1 MILIVG
7 GRAAGKRALAASLG
21 YYEDQMTCDP
31 EQSVPVFLDA
41 QEAARGLV
49 EEGLTALADA
59 LAQREVVIC
68 TEVGAGVVPI
78 DPEERAFRESAGR
91 LAVALADRAACV
103 VRVVCGIPQVL
114 KGNLPRTGGVCSSA
128 AERAGAA
135 TAGCEGRPGADEVAC
150 GDGEPSASAGDLVA
164 SASPCGSVSSSEPGG
179 GEAGSEPDGSGADF
193 AQDAPRFLSIYRHAP
208 TRMNRAHRY
217 QGMQDEPLDWEG
229 EQVAYA
235 IEPSRTTRVVY
246 VSPLSRSRQ
255 TARILFPSAQQVV
268 VDGLAEM
275 DFGDFDGFTYRELS
289 DDPRYQEWVD
299 SGCTSQCPNG
309 ESRAQFVDRIA
320 AGIRMVLRD
329 ARERGLHEA
338 VVVAHGGTAMAAYSA
353 FAQSDRDYFDWHMD
367 VCGGLR
373 ARIVRFD
380 GEDPALEE
388 PVPVTPSESL

>member
-1 MILIVG
+1 
-7 GRAAGKRALAASLG
+7 
-21 YYEDQMTCDP
+21 MTCDP
-31 EQSVPVFLDA
+31 EQSEPVFLDA
-41 QEAARGLV
+41 QEAARGLDK
-49 EEGLTALADA
+49 EGLAALADA

-114 KGNLPRTGGVCSSA
+114 KGNLPRTGGVPSSA
-128 AERAGAA
+128 AENAGAA
-135 TAGCEGRPGADEVAC
+135 TAGCEGRPGADTVAW
-150 GDGEPSASAGDLVA
+150 GGGEPSASAGHLAA
-164 SASPCGSVSSSEPGG
+164 SVSPCCGMPGG
-179 GEAGSEPDGSGADF
+179 GKVGSEPDGSGAAF

-309 ESRAQFVDRIA
+309 ESRAQFVGRIT
-320 AGIRMVLRD
+320 AGIRTVLCD

-353 FAQSDRDYFDWHMD
+353 FTQSDRDYFDWHMD

-373 ARIVRFD
+373 GRIARFD

>member
-1 MILIVG
+1 M
-7 GRAAGKRALAASLG
+7 S
-21 YYEDQMTCDP
+21 CDP
-31 EQSVPVFLDA
+31 VQDAPVIFDA
-41 QEAARGLV
+41 QEAARGLDKGQLA
-49 EEGLTALADA
+49 ELADA
-59 LAQREVVIC
+59 LAQREVIIC

-78 DPEERAFRESAGR
+78 DPEERAFRESAGS
-91 LAVALADRAACV
+91 LTVALADRATCV

-114 KGNLPRTGGVCSSA
+114 TGNMPRTGGVSSSA
-128 AERAGAA
+128 AEKAGAA
-135 TAGCEGRPGADEVAC
+135 TAGCEGRPGADTLAC
-150 GDGEPSASAGDLVA
+150 GDGDPSASASDLAA
-164 SASPCGSVSSSEPGG
+164 SASPCGGMPGG
-179 GEAGSEPDGSGADF
+179 GKAGSETDGSGAAF

-309 ESRAQFVDRIA
+309 ESRAQFVGRIA
-320 AGIRMVLRD
+320 AGIRTVLCD
-329 ARERGLHEA
+329 ARERGVSEA

-353 FAQSDRDYFDWHMD
+353 FTQRDRDYFDWHMD

>member
-21 YYEDQMTCDP
+21 YSEDQMSCDP
-31 EQSVPVFLDA
+31 VQDAPVIFDA
-41 QEAARGLV
+41 QEAARGLDKGQLA
-49 EEGLTALADA
+49 ELADA
-59 LAQREVVIC
+59 LAQREVIIC

-78 DPEERAFRESAGR
+78 DPEERAFRESAGS
-91 LAVALADRAACV
+91 LTVALADRATCV

-114 KGNLPRTGGVCSSA
+114 KGNMPRTGGVSSSA
-128 AERAGAA
+128 AEKAGAA
-135 TAGCEGRPGADEVAC
+135 TAGCEGRPGADTLAC
-150 GDGEPSASAGDLVA
+150 GDGDPSASASDLAA
-164 SASPCGSVSSSEPGG
+164 SASSCGGMPGG
-179 GEAGSEPDGSGADF
+179 GKAGSETDGSGAAF
-193 AQDAPRFLSIYRHAP
+193 AQDAPRFLSIYRHTP

-309 ESRAQFVDRIA
+309 ESRAQFVGRIA
-320 AGIRMVLRD
+320 AGIRTVLCD
-329 ARERGLHEA
+329 ARERGVSEA

-353 FAQSDRDYFDWHMD
+353 FTQSDRDYFDWHMD

>member
-1 MILIVG
+1 
-7 GRAAGKRALAASLG
+7 
-21 YYEDQMTCDP
+21 MTCDP
-31 EQSVPVFLDA
+31 EQSEPVFLDA
-41 QEAARGLV
+41 QEAACGLDK
-49 EEGLTALADA
+49 EGLAALADA

-91 LAVALADRAACV
+91 LAVALADRATCV

-114 KGNLPRTGGVCSSA
+114 KGNMPRTGGVPSSA
-128 AERAGAA
+128 AENAGAA
-135 TAGCEGRPGADEVAC
+135 TAGCEGRPGADTLAC
-150 GDGEPSASAGDLVA
+150 GGGEPSASTGDLAA
-164 SASPCGSVSSSEPGG
+164 SASPCGDMPGSG
-179 GEAGSEPDGSGADF
+179 KVGSEPDGSGAAF
-193 AQDAPRFLSIYRHAP
+193 TQDAPRFLSIYRHAP

-309 ESRAQFVDRIA
+309 ESRAQFVGRIA
-320 AGIRMVLRD
+320 AGIRTVLCD
-329 ARERGLHEA
+329 ARERGVSEA

-353 FAQSDRDYFDWHMD
+353 FTQSDRDYFDWHMD

-373 ARIVRFD
+373 GRIARFD
-380 GEDPALEE
+380 GEDPVLEE
-388 PVPVTPSESL
+388 PMPVTPSESL

>member
-21 YYEDQMTCDP
+21 YSEDQMSCDP
-31 EQSVPVFLDA
+31 VQDAPVIFDA
-41 QEAARGLV
+41 QEAARGLDKGQLA
-49 EEGLTALADA
+49 ELADA
-59 LAQREVVIC
+59 LAQREVIIC

-78 DPEERAFRESAGR
+78 DPEERAFRESAGS
-91 LAVALADRAACV
+91 LTVALADRATCV

-114 KGNLPRTGGVCSSA
+114 KGNMPRTGGVSSSA
-128 AERAGAA
+128 AEKAGAA
-135 TAGCEGRPGADEVAC
+135 TAGCEGRPGADTLAC
-150 GDGEPSASAGDLVA
+150 GDGDPSASASDLAA
-164 SASPCGSVSSSEPGG
+164 SASSCGGMPGG
-179 GEAGSEPDGSGADF
+179 GKAGSETDGSGAAF

-309 ESRAQFVDRIA
+309 ESRAQFVGRIA
-320 AGIRMVLRD
+320 AGIRTVLCD
-329 ARERGLHEA
+329 ARERGVSEA
-338 VVVAHGGTAMAAYSA
+338 VVVAHGGTAMAAYST
-353 FAQSDRDYFDWHMD
+353 FTQSDRDYFDWHMD

-380 GEDPALEE
+380 GEYPALEE
-388 PVPVTPSESL
+388 PGPVTPSESL

>member
-21 YYEDQMTCDP
+21 YSEDQMTCDP

-41 QEAARGLV
+41 QEAARGLDK
-49 EEGLTALADA
+49 EGLTALADA

-91 LAVALADRAACV
+91 LAVALADRATCV

-114 KGNLPRTGGVCSSA
+114 KGNMPRTGGVPSSA
-128 AERAGAA
+128 AENAGAA
-135 TAGCEGRPGADEVAC
+135 TAGCEGRPGADTVAW
-150 GDGEPSASAGDLVA
+150 GGGEPSASAGDLAA
-164 SASPCGSVSSSEPGG
+164 SVSPCCGMPGG
-179 GEAGSEPDGSGADF
+179 GKVGSEPDGSGAAF

-309 ESRAQFVDRIA
+309 ESRAQFVGRIT
-320 AGIRMVLRD
+320 AGIRMVLSD
-329 ARERGLHEA
+329 AHERGLHEA
-338 VVVAHGGTAMAAYSA
+338 VVVAHGGTAMAAFCA
-353 FAQSDRDYFDWHMD
+353 FTQSDRDYFDWHMD

-380 GEDPALEE
+380 GEDPVLEE
-388 PVPVTPSESL
+388 PMPVTPSESL

>member
-1 MILIVG
+1 M
-7 GRAAGKRALAASLG
+7 
-21 YYEDQMTCDP
+21 
-31 EQSVPVFLDA
+31 
-41 QEAARGLV
+41 
-49 EEGLTALADA
+49 
-59 LAQREVVIC
+59 
-68 TEVGAGVVPI
+68 
-78 DPEERAFRESAGR
+78 
-91 LAVALADRAACV
+91 
-103 VRVVCGIPQVL
+103 
-114 KGNLPRTGGVCSSA
+114 
-128 AERAGAA
+128 
-135 TAGCEGRPGADEVAC
+135 
-150 GDGEPSASAGDLVA
+150 
-164 SASPCGSVSSSEPGG
+164 
-179 GEAGSEPDGSGADF
+179 
-193 AQDAPRFLSIYRHAP
+193 
-208 TRMNRAHRY
+208 
-217 QGMQDEPLDWEG
+217 
-229 EQVAYA
+229 AYA

-275 DFGDFDGFTYRELS
+275 DFGDFDGFTYQELS

-373 ARIVRFD
+373 GRIVRFD
-380 GEDPALEE
+380 GEDLLLEE

>member
-91 LAVALADRAACV
+91 LAVALADRATCV

-114 KGNLPRTGGVCSSA
+114 KGNMPRTGGVSSSA
-128 AERAGAA
+128 AEKAGAA
-135 TAGCEGRPGADEVAC
+135 TAGCEGRPGADTLAC
-150 GDGEPSASAGDLVA
+150 GDGDPSASASDLAA
-164 SASPCGSVSSSEPGG
+164 SASPCGGMPGG
-179 GEAGSEPDGSGADF
+179 GKAGSETDGSGAAF

-309 ESRAQFVDRIA
+309 ESRAQFVGRIA
-320 AGIRMVLRD
+320 AGIRTVLCD
-329 ARERGLHEA
+329 ARERGVSEA

-353 FAQSDRDYFDWHMD
+353 FTQSDRDYFDWHMD

>member
-41 QEAARGLV
+41 QEAARGLDK
-49 EEGLTALADA
+49 EGLAALADA

-135 TAGCEGRPGADEVAC
+135 TAGCEGRPGADTLAC
-150 GDGEPSASAGDLVA
+150 GDGDPSASASDLAA
-164 SASPCGSVSSSEPGG
+164 SASSCGGMPGG
-179 GEAGSEPDGSGADF
+179 GKAGSETDGSGAAF

-309 ESRAQFVDRIA
+309 ESRAQFVGRIA
-320 AGIRMVLRD
+320 AGIRTVLCD
-329 ARERGLHEA
+329 ARERGVSEA

-353 FAQSDRDYFDWHMD
+353 FTQSDRDYFDWHMD

>member
-21 YYEDQMTCDP
+21 YSEDQMSCDP
-31 EQSVPVFLDA
+31 VQDAPVIFDA
-41 QEAARGLV
+41 QEAARGLDKGQLA
-49 EEGLTALADA
+49 ELADA
-59 LAQREVVIC
+59 LAQREVIIC

-78 DPEERAFRESAGR
+78 DPEERAFRESAGS
-91 LAVALADRAACV
+91 LTVALADRATCV

-114 KGNLPRTGGVCSSA
+114 KGNMPRTGGVSSSA
-128 AERAGAA
+128 AEKAGAA
-135 TAGCEGRPGADEVAC
+135 TAGCEGRPGADTLAC
-150 GDGEPSASAGDLVA
+150 GDGDPSASASDLAA
-164 SASPCGSVSSSEPGG
+164 SAAPCGGMPGG
-179 GEAGSEPDGSGADF
+179 GKAGSETDGSGAAF

-353 FAQSDRDYFDWHMD
+353 FTQSDRDYFDWHMD

-373 ARIVRFD
+373 GRIARFD

>member
-21 YYEDQMTCDP
+21 YSEDQMSCDP
-31 EQSVPVFLDA
+31 VQDAPVIFDA
-41 QEAARGLV
+41 QEAARGLDNGQLA
-49 EEGLTALADA
+49 ELADA
-59 LAQREVVIC
+59 LAQREVIIC

-78 DPEERAFRESAGR
+78 DPEERAFRESAGS
-91 LAVALADRAACV
+91 LTVALADRATCV

-114 KGNLPRTGGVCSSA
+114 KGNMPRTGGVSSSA
-128 AERAGAA
+128 AEKAGAA
-135 TAGCEGRPGADEVAC
+135 TAGCEGRPGADTLAC
-150 GDGEPSASAGDLVA
+150 GDGDPSASASDLAA
-164 SASPCGSVSSSEPGG
+164 SASSCGGMPGG
-179 GEAGSEPDGSGADF
+179 GKAGSETDGSGAAF

-309 ESRAQFVDRIA
+309 ESRAQFVGRIA
-320 AGIRMVLRD
+320 AGIRTVLCD
-329 ARERGLHEA
+329 ARERGVSEA

-353 FAQSDRDYFDWHMD
+353 FTQSDRDYFDWHMD

>member
-21 YYEDQMTCDP
+21 YSEDQMSCDP
-31 EQSVPVFLDA
+31 VQDAPVIFDA
-41 QEAARGLV
+41 QEAARGLDKGQLA
-49 EEGLTALADA
+49 ELADA
-59 LAQREVVIC
+59 LAQREVIIC

-78 DPEERAFRESAGR
+78 DPEERAFRESAGS
-91 LAVALADRAACV
+91 LTVALADRATCV

-114 KGNLPRTGGVCSSA
+114 KGNMPRTGGVSSSA
-128 AERAGAA
+128 AEKAGAA
-135 TAGCEGRPGADEVAC
+135 TAGCEGRPGADTLAC
-150 GDGEPSASAGDLVA
+150 GDGDPSASASDLAA
-164 SASPCGSVSSSEPGG
+164 SASPCGGMPGG
-179 GEAGSEPDGSGADF
+179 GKAGSETDGSGAAF

-235 IEPSRTTRVVY
+235 IEPSRTTQVVY

-309 ESRAQFVDRIA
+309 ESRAQFVGRIA
-320 AGIRMVLRD
+320 AGIRTVLCD
-329 ARERGLHEA
+329 ARERGVSEA

-353 FAQSDRDYFDWHMD
+353 FTQSDRDYFDWHMD

>member
-7 GRAAGKRALAASLG
+7 GRAAGKRALAVSLG
-21 YYEDQMTCDP
+21 YSEDQMTCDP
-31 EQSVPVFLDA
+31 EQFAPVFFGA
-41 QEAARGLV
+41 QEAARGLD

-128 AERAGAA
+128 AENAGAA
-135 TAGCEGRPGADEVAC
+135 MAGCEGRPGADTVAC
-150 GDGEPSASAGDLVA
+150 GGGEPSASSGDLVA
-164 SASPCGSVSSSEPGG
+164 SASPCGSVSSSEP
-179 GEAGSEPDGSGADF
+179 DGSGAAF
-193 AQDAPRFLSIYRHAP
+193 AQDAPCFLSIYRHAP

-299 SGCTSQCPNG
+299 SGCISQCPNG
-309 ESRAQFVDRIA
+309 ESRAQFVGRIA
-320 AGIRMVLRD
+320 AGIRTVLCD
-329 ARERGLHEA
+329 ARERGVSEA

-353 FAQSDRDYFDWHMD
+353 FTQSDRDYFDWHMD

>member
-21 YYEDQMTCDP
+21 YSEDQMTCDP

-41 QEAARGLV
+41 QEAARGLDK
-49 EEGLTALADA
+49 EGLTALADA
-59 LAQREVVIC
+59 LAQREVLIC

-91 LAVALADRAACV
+91 LAVALADRATCV

-114 KGNLPRTGGVCSSA
+114 KGNMPRTGGVPYSA
-128 AERAGAA
+128 AENAGAA
-135 TAGCEGRPGADEVAC
+135 TAGCEGRPGADTVAC
-150 GDGEPSASAGDLVA
+150 GGGEPSASTGDLAA
-164 SASPCGSVSSSEPGG
+164 SASPCGDMPGSG
-179 GEAGSEPDGSGADF
+179 KVGSEPDGSGAAF
-193 AQDAPRFLSIYRHAP
+193 AQNAPRFLSIYRHAP

-309 ESRAQFVDRIA
+309 ESREQFLGRIA
-320 AGIRMVLRD
+320 AGIRTVLCD
-329 ARERGLHEA
+329 ARDRGLHEA

-353 FAQSDRDYFDWHMD
+353 FTQSDRDYFDWHMD

>member
-21 YYEDQMTCDP
+21 YSEDQMSCDP
-31 EQSVPVFLDA
+31 VQDAPVIFDA
-41 QEAARGLV
+41 KEAARGLDKGQLA
-49 EEGLTALADA
+49 ELADA
-59 LAQREVVIC
+59 LAQREVIIC

-78 DPEERAFRESAGR
+78 DPEERAFRESAGS
-91 LAVALADRAACV
+91 LTVALADRATCV

-114 KGNLPRTGGVCSSA
+114 KGNMPRTGGVSSSA
-128 AERAGAA
+128 AEKAGAA
-135 TAGCEGRPGADEVAC
+135 TAGCEGRPGADTLAC
-150 GDGEPSASAGDLVA
+150 GDGDPSASASDLAA
-164 SASPCGSVSSSEPGG
+164 SASPCGGMPGG
-179 GEAGSEPDGSGADF
+179 GKAGSETDGSGAAF

-309 ESRAQFVDRIA
+309 ESRAQFVGRIA
-320 AGIRMVLRD
+320 AGIRTVLCD
-329 ARERGLHEA
+329 ARERGVSEA

-353 FAQSDRDYFDWHMD
+353 FTQSDRDYFDWHMD

-380 GEDPALEE
+380 GEDPVLEE
-388 PVPVTPSESL
+388 PMPVTPSESL

>member
-21 YYEDQMTCDP
+21 YSEDQMSCDP
-31 EQSVPVFLDA
+31 VQDAPVIFDA
-41 QEAARGLV
+41 QEAARGLDKGQLA
-49 EEGLTALADA
+49 ELADA
-59 LAQREVVIC
+59 LAQREVIIC

-78 DPEERAFRESAGR
+78 DPEERAFRESAGS
-91 LAVALADRAACV
+91 LTVALADRATCV

-114 KGNLPRTGGVCSSA
+114 KGNMPRTGGVSSSA
-128 AERAGAA
+128 AEKAGAA
-135 TAGCEGRPGADEVAC
+135 TAGCEGRPGADTLAC
-150 GDGEPSASAGDLVA
+150 GDGDPSASASDLAA
-164 SASPCGSVSSSEPGG
+164 SASPCGGMPGG
-179 GEAGSEPDGSGADF
+179 GKAGSETDGSGAAF

-320 AGIRMVLRD
+320 VGIRMVLCD

-353 FAQSDRDYFDWHMD
+353 FTQSDRDYFDWHMD

-373 ARIVRFD
+373 GRIVRFD
-380 GEDPALEE
+380 GEDLLLEE

>member
-21 YYEDQMTCDP
+21 YSEDQMSCDP
-31 EQSVPVFLDA
+31 VQDAPVIFDA
-41 QEAARGLV
+41 QEAARGLDKGQLA
-49 EEGLTALADA
+49 ELADA
-59 LAQREVVIC
+59 LAQREVIIC

-78 DPEERAFRESAGR
+78 DPEERAFRESAGS
-91 LAVALADRAACV
+91 LTVALADRATCV

-114 KGNLPRTGGVCSSA
+114 KGNMPRTGGVSSSA
-128 AERAGAA
+128 AEKAGAA
-135 TAGCEGRPGADEVAC
+135 TAGCEGRPGADTLAC
-150 GDGEPSASAGDLVA
+150 GDGDPSASASDLAA
-164 SASPCGSVSSSEPGG
+164 SASSCGGMPGG
-179 GEAGSEPDGSGADF
+179 GKAGSETDGSGAAF

-309 ESRAQFVDRIA
+309 ESRAQFVGRIA
-320 AGIRMVLRD
+320 AGIRTVLCD
-329 ARERGLHEA
+329 ARERGVSEA

-353 FAQSDRDYFDWHMD
+353 FTQSDRDYFDWHMD

>member
-21 YYEDQMTCDP
+21 YSEDQMTCDP

-41 QEAARGLV
+41 QEAARGLDK
-49 EEGLTALADA
+49 EGLTALADA

-91 LAVALADRAACV
+91 LAVALAGRATCV

-114 KGNLPRTGGVCSSA
+114 KGNMPRTGGVPSSA
-128 AERAGAA
+128 AENAGAA
-135 TAGCEGRPGADEVAC
+135 TAGCEGRPGADTVAW
-150 GDGEPSASAGDLVA
+150 GGGEPSASAGDLAA
-164 SASPCGSVSSSEPGG
+164 SVSPCCGMPGG
-179 GEAGSEPDGSGADF
+179 GKVGSEPDGSGAAF

-309 ESRAQFVDRIA
+309 ESRAQFVGRIA
-320 AGIRMVLRD
+320 AGIRTVLCD

-353 FAQSDRDYFDWHMD
+353 FTQSDRDYFDWHMD

-373 ARIVRFD
+373 GRIARFD
-380 GEDPALEE
+380 GEDPVLEE
-388 PVPVTPSESL
+388 PMPVTPSESL

>member
-21 YYEDQMTCDP
+21 YSEEQMTCDP
-31 EQSVPVFLDA
+31 EQSEPVFLDA
-41 QEAARGLV
+41 QEAARGLDK
-49 EEGLTALADA
+49 EGLAALADA

-91 LAVALADRAACV
+91 LAVALADRATCV

-114 KGNLPRTGGVCSSA
+114 KGNMPRTGGVPSSA
-128 AERAGAA
+128 AENAGAA
-135 TAGCEGRPGADEVAC
+135 TAGCEGRPGADTVAW
-150 GDGEPSASAGDLVA
+150 GGGEPSASAGDLAA
-164 SASPCGSVSSSEPGG
+164 SVSPCCGMPGG
-179 GEAGSEPDGSGADF
+179 GKVGSEPDGSGAAF

-309 ESRAQFVDRIA
+309 ESREQFLGRIA
-320 AGIRMVLRD
+320 AGIRTVLCD
-329 ARERGLHEA
+329 ARDRGLHEA

-353 FAQSDRDYFDWHMD
+353 FTQSDRDYFGWHMD

-373 ARIVRFD
+373 GRIARFD
-380 GEDPALEE
+380 GEDPVLEE
-388 PVPVTPSESL
+388 PMPVTPSESL

>member
-21 YYEDQMTCDP
+21 YSEDQMTCDP

-128 AERAGAA
+128 AENAGAA
-135 TAGCEGRPGADEVAC
+135 TAGCEGRPGADTVAW
-150 GDGEPSASAGDLVA
+150 GGGEPSASAGHLAA
-164 SASPCGSVSSSEPGG
+164 SVSPCCGMPGG
-179 GEAGSEPDGSGADF
+179 GKVGSEPDGSGAAF

-309 ESRAQFVDRIA
+309 ESRAQFVGRIA
-320 AGIRMVLRD
+320 AGIRTVLCD
-329 ARERGLHEA
+329 ARERGVSEA

-353 FAQSDRDYFDWHMD
+353 FTQSDRDYFDWHMD

>member
-21 YYEDQMTCDP
+21 YSEDQMSCDP
-31 EQSVPVFLDA
+31 VQDAPVIFDA
-41 QEAARGLV
+41 QEAARGLDKGQLA
-49 EEGLTALADA
+49 ELADA
-59 LAQREVVIC
+59 LAQREVIIC

-78 DPEERAFRESAGR
+78 DPEERAFRESAGS
-91 LAVALADRAACV
+91 LTVALADRATCV

-114 KGNLPRTGGVCSSA
+114 KGNMPRTGGVSSSA
-128 AERAGAA
+128 AEKAGAA
-135 TAGCEGRPGADEVAC
+135 TAGCEGRPGADTLAC
-150 GDGEPSASAGDLVA
+150 GDGDPSASASDLAA
-164 SASPCGSVSSSEPGG
+164 SASPCGDMPGSG
-179 GEAGSEPDGSGADF
+179 KVGSEPDGSGAAF

-235 IEPSRTTRVVY
+235 IEPSRTTQVVY

-309 ESRAQFVDRIA
+309 ESRAQFVGRIA
-320 AGIRMVLRD
+320 AGIRTVLCD
-329 ARERGLHEA
+329 ARERGVSEA

-353 FAQSDRDYFDWHMD
+353 FTQSDRDYFDWHMD